1 MVFEKQGLKALLVAV
16 DDKKRIV
23 RKEAMRCHQA

>member
-1 MVFEKQGLKALLVAV
+1 LKALLVAV